1 MRSSFLV
8 ITAFM
13 SLAGRAQDPVV
24 QSIINAVDIGRMMAD
39 LDTLSGQAQVDVGN
53 GAQTILSRNE
63 AQPGNALAADWLQQR
78 IAEAG
83 LVPQLDIFSAGNGEN
98 LLAEWTGTVHPER
111 KVII

>member
-1 MRSSFLV
+1 
-8 ITAFM
+8 M

-83 LVPQLDIFSAGNGEN
+83 
-98 LLAEWTGTVHPER
+98 
-111 KVII
+111 